1 MEKQLSIIQNLIY
14 EIRGYKVML
23 DSDLAGLYGIEV
35 KRLNEATKRNI
46 KRFPINFMF
55 QLTDNE
61 WNSLRSQIATTNLKP
76 QIATSSLNNWGGK
89 RKLPYVFTE
98 HGILMLSSVL
108 SSDKAIEVNIAIME
122 IFVKMRQLALKATS
136 TIDEIKELRTILLLH
151 IDNTG
156 KSLTE
161 HSKIIEQIMK
171 VLNHLTEEPAKPK
184 DSIGF
189 KTTTAKLPNQP

>member
-1 MEKQLSIIQNLIY
+1 VEKQLSLIQNLIY
-14 EIRGYKVML
+14 EIRGHKVML
-23 DSDLAGLYGIEV
+23 DSDLARLYGVEV

-61 WNSLRSQIATTNLKP
+61 WNNLKP
-76 QIATSSLNNWGGK
+76 QFATSSLNNWGGK

-136 TIDEIKELRTILLLH
+136 KIDEIKELRTILLLH

-161 HSKIIEQIMK
+161 HSKIINQILK
-171 VLNHLTEEPAKPK
+171 VLNHLTEEHDKPK
-184 DSIGF
+184 DPIGF
-189 KTTTAKLPNQP
+189 KTGK